1 MFFNIFSSLENKYKN
16 EFSTVVNNINV
27 SRAKA
32 TALTF
37 IILETVML
45 IAAFIFRRES
55 FFQKPAI
62 YYEVMYAL
70 LLVVMIAYFLIFTR
84 LKNNISEHGTSISIT
99 GICFISTILLW
110 CAGIS
115 LLDQQSSGQI
125 IVYTV
130 AIVAVASTP
139 VFQPMALLVIYLIIQ
154 VLFCAAMPYFQ
165 KSGNILSANVINST
179 AFIIISWSISW
190 MRYKKQIDDFLN
202 NKTIQEKSAELKRLN
217 KELEEANQKLEKLSQ
232 TDSLTSISNRLVF
245 DRSIKSE
252 WDRCKRHRIPLS
264 LIMIDIDFFK
274 AYNDNYGH
282 QAGDN
287 CLKKVAGVLS
297 SCARRSSDIVARYG
311 GEEFVVIL
319 PHLDKEK
326 ALEFAE
332 KMRSEVEHMDIPHM
346 YSPVSQHVTISVGVH
361 TGIPS
366 EVSSADEYVRIA
378 DEALYKAKKLRN
390 NVVAA

>member
-45 IAAFIFRRES
+45 IAAFIFVEGK

-139 VFQPMALLVIYLIIQ
+139 VFQPMALLVIYLIIR

-190 MRYKKQIDDFLN
+190 MRYK
-202 NKTIQEKSAELKRLN
+202 
-217 KELEEANQKLEKLSQ
+217 
-232 TDSLTSISNRLVF
+232 NR
-245 DRSIKSE
+245 
-252 WDRCKRHRIPLS
+252 
-264 LIMIDIDFFK
+264 
-274 AYNDNYGH
+274 
-282 QAGDN
+282 
-287 CLKKVAGVLS
+287 
-297 SCARRSSDIVARYG
+297 
-311 GEEFVVIL
+311 
-319 PHLDKEK
+319 
-326 ALEFAE
+326 
-332 KMRSEVEHMDIPHM
+332 
-346 YSPVSQHVTISVGVH
+346 
-361 TGIPS
+361 
-366 EVSSADEYVRIA
+366 
-378 DEALYKAKKLRN
+378 
-390 NVVAA
+390 